1 MDHMFTVSELDDVL
15 VFLRHCDFLGERAAH
30 LAEELSVIVEEH
42 LEGVYSF
49 FGNSYPFLSDDF
61 D

>member
-1 MDHMFTVSELDDVL
+1 MDHLFSIAELDDVL
-15 VFLRHCDFLGERAAH
+15 VFLRHCDFLGERAAR
-30 LAEELSVIVEEH
+30 LSEELAAIVEEH

-49 FGNSYPFLSDDF
+49 FGNSYPFSSDDC